1 MPNDPVSTSRI
12 SRRSLGT
19 LFAGAAASLSLSG
32 LPVGVRAQTAPAPT
46 PRSLD
51 VPYVPTPQ
59 EVVDKM
65 LSLAQV
71 RDGDYLIDLGCGDGR
86 IPVTAAQRFNIR
98 AYGVDIDP
106 KRIAEARENAKGAGV
121 IDKVVFE
128 EKNLFDTKLSDATV
142 LTLYLLP
149 RINLELRPRIL
160 SELKPGTRV
169 VSHAFDMGDWEPDR
183 TEQVNGRKIFLWTV
197 PARA

>member
-1 MPNDPVSTSRI
+1 MTSHPASNSRV
-12 SRRSLGT
+12 SRRSAVT
-19 LFAGAAASLSLSG
+19 LISGAVTALA
-32 LPVGVRAQTAPAPT
+32 LPMRAVAQSTAPPPT
-46 PRSLD
+46 LD
-51 VPYVPTPQ
+51 VPYVPTPP

-65 LSLAQV
+65 LMLAQV

-106 KRIAEARENAKGAGV
+106 KRIAEAKANAQEKGV
-121 IDKVVFE
+121 SDKVTFE
-128 EKNLFDTKLSDATV
+128 VKNLFDTKIGDATV

-149 RINLELRPRIL
+149 KINLELRPRIL

-169 VSHAFDMGDWEPDR
+169 VSHAFDMGDWKPDR
-183 TEQVNGRKIFLWTV
+183 TDQVNGRNVYLWTV
-197 PARA
+197 PKRD

>member
-1 MPNDPVSTSRI
+1 M
-12 SRRSLGT
+12 
-19 LFAGAAASLSLSG
+19 GAAASFTLSG
-32 LPVGVRAQTAPAPT
+32 LPFDARAQTTPAPAPLN
-46 PRSLD
+46 LD

-106 KRIAEARENAKGAGV
+106 KRITEAREKAKEAGV
-121 IDKVVFE
+121 TDKVVFE
-128 EKNLFDTKLSDATV
+128 EKNLFDTNLSDATV

-169 VSHAFDMGDWEPDR
+169 VSHAFDMGDWAPDQF
-183 TEQVNGRKIFLWTV
+183 EKVNGRNVYLWTV

>member
-1 MPNDPVSTSRI
+1 MSSDPVTTRRM
-12 SRRSLGT
+12 SRRSAAT
-19 LFAGAAASLSLSG
+19 LIAGVAVSL
-32 LPVGVRAQTAPAPT
+32 VRPARAVAQTATALPN
-46 PRSLD
+46 LD

-65 LSLAQV
+65 LMLAQV
-71 RDGDYLIDLGCGDGR
+71 REGDYLIDLGCGDGR

-98 AYGVDIDP
+98 TYGVDIDP
-106 KRIAEARENAKGAGV
+106 KRIAEAKANAHENGV
-121 IDKVVFE
+121 SDKVVFE
-128 EKNLFDTKLSDATV
+128 VKNLFDTKIAEATV

-169 VSHAFDMGDWEPDR
+169 VSHAFDMGDWKPDR
-183 TEQVNGRKIFLWTV
+183 SEQVNGGNVYLWTV
-197 PARA
+197 PKRD

>member
-1 MPNDPVSTSRI
+1 MSSKSVSTERI
-12 SRRSLGT
+12 SRRSAAA
-19 LFAGAAASLSLSG
+19 LFAGAAVSIALPSRAHAQASAV
-32 LPVGVRAQTAPAPT
+32 PPN
-46 PRSLD
+46 LD

-65 LSLAQV
+65 LMMAQV
-71 RDGDYLIDLGCGDGR
+71 REGDYLIDLGCGDGR
-86 IPVTAAQRFNIR
+86 IPVTAALRFNIR

-106 KRIAEARENAKGAGV
+106 RRIEEAKASAQEKGV
-121 IDKVVFE
+121 SDKATFE
-128 EKNLFDTKLSDATV
+128 VKNLFDTKIADATV

-169 VSHAFDMGDWEPDR
+169 VSHAFDMGDWKPDR
-183 TEQVNGRKIFLWTV
+183 SEQVNGRNVHMWTV
-197 PARA
+197 PKRD